1 MAAVETSLLPANRRL
16 NMIIKVLD
24 KKTPE
29 ALLVPLIQDEQLSAR
44 LELIAQRAGVDASL
58 LQQDFKADSKE
69 IFVLYAGNAP
79 MRRLY
84 LLGLGKKAGFPEV
97 QAAFRAFSH
106 RFKQKLP
113 LRVGID
119 LRDLP
124 ADLIPRLSEAAV
136 CGMLLGL
143 YQIGLFQSDREQ
155 KPAPQFGSSRS
166 QLDLLVAPELQES
179 VGKAI
184 HRAEVFAEASVAI
197 FDLMNTPGNY
207 KKPQQVSDLV
217 LALAEKHE
225 FSASVL
231 DKTALEKIGMGALL
245 GVGQGS
251 VNPPA
256 LLVLEYGARPRK
268 QKRPVLGLVGKGVTF
283 DTGGISIKPSGNM
296 QYMKSDLG
304 GAAAVIGAF
313 MVIARLQL
321 PIRLVAAIPLAE
333 NMPDAAAI
341 KPGDVLRSFSGK
353 TIEVT
358 DTDAEG
364 RLILADALSFLI
376 DREKCDVLIDLAT
389 LTGSI
394 IRAIGTQAAGLFSS
408 NELLVE
414 RLRSVGANCGER
426 LWPMPMWDEY
436 GSDLK
441 SDVADLRNFT
451 GKPMAESI
459 SAAKFLEH
467 FTAKHPAW
475 AHLDIAGTAFGDS
488 EFATTKSGTA
498 FGVRLLV
505 EFAEQ
510 MHEHFGA

>member
-1 MAAVETSLLPANRRL
+1 LAAVDTDLLPANRRL

-29 ALLVPLIQDEQLSAR
+29 ALLVPLIQDEQLGNR
-44 LELIAQRAGVDASL
+44 LELIAQRAGIDASL

-69 IFVLYAGNAP
+69 TFVLYAGNAP

-166 QLDLLVAPELQES
+166 QLDLLVAPELQDS
-179 VGKAI
+179 VDKAI

-321 PIRLVAAIPLAE
+321 PIRLVAE

-408 NELLVE
+408 NELLIE

-426 LWPMPMWDEY
+426 LWPMPMWEEY